1 MRVLNSC
8 AFFLL
13 LLIAASEGRNLK
25 QMAAAPSPAASSPGD
40 VTSQVDLLLLSLC
53 ADNTAVPGGVNASQP
68 ASVALGATADAL
80 NLLQGILCN
89 NGMPRSGVNATSL
102 IGSVSAL
109 LKNVNSSSVSTLV
122 EELFTNPANALGTL
136 VDMLQ
141 GFAPNTASLIPV
153 NGSAAAA
160 GNATQPS
167 LDLAAL
173 QPILKAIQADPAAS
187 QQLPNL
193 LPLFLDLAS
202 GNTSAISS
210 LNWTELEPVL
220 LAIWKDPA
228 ARASIPSL
236 LPMLESALGSLVT
249 SKTGST
255 TLGGIVDGILAGL
268 TNVAGSTGLLDLI
281 FGAQISSSATPSP
294 SSLAV
299 SPAAAGR

>member
-1 MRVLNSC
+1 MRWACGSR
-8 AFFLL
+8 
-13 LLIAASEGRNLK
+13 SH
-25 QMAAAPSPAASSPGD
+25 AAAAAAATPAHLPPALAHAAAASSPGD

-109 LKNVNSSSVSTLV
+109 LKSKSRGGQVAREAAAAASPVHVPVPMLCRNPVANADVNSSSVSTLV

-173 QPILKAIQADPAAS
+173 QPILKAIQVR
-187 QQLPNL
+187 
-193 LPLFLDLAS
+193 
-202 GNTSAISS
+202 G
-210 LNWTELEPVL
+210 EG
-220 LAIWKDPA
+220 K
-228 ARASIPSL
+228 
-236 LPMLESALGSLVT
+236 
-249 SKTGST
+249 
-255 TLGGIVDGILAGL
+255 
-268 TNVAGSTGLLDLI
+268 
-281 FGAQISSSATPSP
+281 
-294 SSLAV
+294 
-299 SPAAAGR
+299 